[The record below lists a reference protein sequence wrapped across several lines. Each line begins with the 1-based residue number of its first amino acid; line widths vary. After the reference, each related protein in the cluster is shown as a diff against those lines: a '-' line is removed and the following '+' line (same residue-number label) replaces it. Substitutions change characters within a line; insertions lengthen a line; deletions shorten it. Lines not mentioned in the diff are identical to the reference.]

1 MFHSGMMIKLL
12 VVSVQHIKTEQNEI
26 INVTPSNMSFILS
39 LVITILKKD
48 AMIKWLNLSLFHCS
62 SVSDLCHRVWSGS
75 LACMFKVSPF
85 LFIRRVTSSEK
96 SNSNAYYNMFYKN
109 NTQKE
114 TKSNN
119 NLLYTYMMGDQ
130 QLLHTTT
137 FQIDLF

>member
-1 MFHSGMMIKLL
+1 M
-12 VVSVQHIKTEQNEI
+12 QW
-26 INVTPSNMSFILS
+26 SNDWIYRSFIALQ
-39 LVITILKKD
+39 
-48 AMIKWLNLSLFHCS
+48 F
-62 SVSDLCHRVWSGS
+62 VSNLCHRVWSGS
-75 LACMFKVSPF
+75 LACIFKVSPF

-130 QLLHTTT
+130 QLLHTTI
-137 FQIDLF
+137 FQIDLFKSNKHNWYFGSLLAFVEDTVFIATTLIIRIHQLLIFIRYKNNT